1 MRAVLVVGLCLAT
14 VAPAQAFSLL
24 RAKQV
29 VRRDL
34 LRTRAAIAV
43 GLGKTIGL
51 LEMDRKLGPIRI
63 PGLKFKVRSYQ
74 EPVADPTGKQPTML
88 WRGSRVDDAGLADLK
103 QRGFVAVVGLTAERD
118 IDADAR
124 KIGIPHKR
132 IAIEDNHAPTMA
144 QVREFLDF
152 VRTQKGPVYVHC
164 EAGVGRTGIMVAAYR
179 IAIQGWGVGRALAE
193 ARQHG
198 LVLRNQVDFIRQ
210 LGSLRAN

>member
-1 MRAVLVVGLCLAT
+1 VRILLVLALSIGPIAI
-14 VAPAQAFSLL
+14 AQASGLL

-43 GLGKTIGL
+43 GAGKAIGW

-74 EPVADPTGKQPTML
+74 EPVSNRL

-103 QRGFVAVVGLTAERD
+103 GRGFAAVIGLTAERD
-118 IDADAR
+118 IDADAH
-124 KIGIPHKR
+124 KIGLAHKR
-132 IAIEDNHAPTMA
+132 IAIEDNHVPTMA
-144 QVREFLDF
+144 QVHEFLDY
-152 VRTQKGPVYVHC
+152 VRAQDGPVYVHC

-179 IAIQGWGVGRALAE
+179 IAVQGWGVGRAVVE
-193 ARQHG
+193 ARQRG
-198 LVLRNQVDFIRQ
+198 LVLRNQVEFIRQ
-210 LGSLRAN
+210 LGALRAR